1 MKKTF
6 RKIIA
11 LVLCLAMLL
20 SVGIFSVSAEEETSI
35 PAMTDCNGECEFYPT
50 IIVPGLGQSN
60 TWLADENGVLL
71 TDDAGNYITSFPAY
85 VQTDKLIKKL
95 AIPAIVSLFT
105 QSDAG
110 LSKAASAA
118 VWDCF
123 GHQACDENG
132 MPSDRIVTEK
142 YLQSTADTPD
152 FGQTEVFG
160 HVPFN
165 LYDTEQ
171 PFDHMYYFAY
181 SSFGNHLALVDELY
195 EFIQM
200 VKAQTG
206 HDKVNLVPLSQGGTL
221 FSGLIEYYPE
231 VSNELHKVILVVPA
245 LDGSTIIGDA
255 FNDRFSI
262 DDPAFLY
269 NGFLEN
275 LGLLDEFTAR
285 LIEIALRIFPDE
297 VIMKVVD
304 AALSTLVEDVMTTST
319 NMWVLCP
326 SGDYPTAREKYLSTP
341 ERAEL
346 RRQTDIYYQAQL
358 NSKDNILGLVE
369 DGVQVF
375 CFCEYNTPM
384 IDVGATWNSQ
394 NADFIIQTDS
404 TSMGAYFAN
413 CGETLPEDYVQ
424 KNTYCS
430 DPAHNHISPD
440 RVVDASAG
448 LLPDQTFYFDGQRHD
463 LTALNDIILKL
474 ALELI
479 ARDDVQDVYSSP
491 DFPQFNIGRI
501 TSNVRIYM
509 NNVKDLDTTGMTAA
523 EIKEINEAVA
533 EAEAILASTT
543 GVIGEAEACEAR
555 LVKILAKEG
564 LVEAPAEEKDP
575 TMLRELSLWL
585 YEKIGTNGFSEAPG
599 ILTQYLYEKL
609 IGIMFK

>member
-1 MKKTF
+1 MKNSLK
-6 RKIIA
+6 KAISV
-11 LVLCLAMLL
+11 LLCLMMVLTM
-20 SVGIFSVSAEEETSI
+20 GIISVSAEEADFSVR
-35 PAMTDCNGECEFYPT
+35 TDCNGECEFYPT

-85 VQTDKLIKKL
+85 VQTDKLIKTL
-95 AIPAIVSLFT
+95 ALPALKSLFT

-110 LSKAASAA
+110 LSEAAKQA
-118 VWDCF
+118 VWDAF
-123 GHQACDENG
+123 GHQACDENA

-165 LYDTEQ
+165 LYDTKQ

-181 SSFGNHLALVDELY
+181 SSFGNHLQLVDELY

-231 VSNELHKVILVVPA
+231 VVNELHKIILVVPA

-255 FNDRFSI
+255 FNGNFSI
-262 DDPAFLY
+262 DNLDFLY

-285 LIEIALRIFPDE
+285 LIEIALRILPDE
-297 VIMKVVD
+297 VIMKVVN

-326 SGDYPTAREKYLSTP
+326 SADYPTAAEKYLSTP
-341 ERAEL
+341 ERAEI
-346 RRQTDIYYQAQL
+346 RRQTDIYYQTQL
-358 NSKDNILGLVE
+358 HAKDNILNLVE
-369 DGVQVF
+369 NGVQVF

-384 IDVGATWNSQ
+384 IDVGATWNTQ

-430 DPAHNHISPD
+430 DPTHNHISPD

-463 LTALNDIILKL
+463 LTTLNDIILKL
-474 ALELI
+474 ALNLI
-479 ARDDVQDVYSSP
+479 ECDDIKDVYSLP
-491 DFPQFNIGRI
+491 EFPQFNIGRI

-509 NNVKDLDTTGMTAA
+509 NQVKELDTAGMSAA
-523 EIKEINEAVA
+523 EIAEKNAAVA
-533 EAEAILASTT
+533 EAEALLDTTT
-543 GVIGEAEACEAR
+543 GEQGEAEACEAR
-555 LVKILAKEG
+555 LIDV
-564 LVEAPAEEKDP
+564 LVRAGKMEAPAAEKDP
-575 TMLRELSLWL
+575 TMFRKLSLWL
-585 YEKIGTNGFSEAPG
+585 YENYGTNGFSEMYSMTA
-599 ILTQYLYEKL
+599 KN
-609 IGIMFK
+609 MFKK

>member
-20 SVGIFSVSAEEETSI
+20 SFGIISISAEETSI
-35 PAMTDCNGECEFYPT
+35 PVMTDCNGECEFYPT
-50 IIVPGLGQSN
+50 IIVPGLSQSN
-60 TWLADENGVLL
+60 TWMTDGEGNLL

-85 VQTDKLIKKL
+85 VQIDKLIKRL

-110 LSKAASAA
+110 LSKAAAKA

-123 GHQACDENG
+123 GHNASDENG
-132 MPSDRIVTEK
+132 NLPDNVVTEK
-142 YLQSTADTPD
+142 YYQSTADTPD
-152 FGQTEVFG
+152 YGQEEVFG

-165 LYDTEQ
+165 LYETEQ
-171 PFDHMYYFAY
+171 PLDHMYYFAY
-181 SSFGNHLALVDELY
+181 NSFGNHLELVDELY
-195 EFIQM
+195 NFIQM

-231 VSNELHKVILVVPA
+231 VADDLHKIILVVPA
-245 LDGSTIIGDA
+245 LDGSTIIGDI
-255 FNDRFSI
+255 FNDRLSFK
-262 DDPAFLY
+262 DPDYLY

-285 LIEIALRIFPDE
+285 LIEIALRILPDE
-297 VIMKVVD
+297 VIMSVVD
-304 AALSTLVEDVMTTST
+304 AAVSTLVEDVMTTST

-358 NSKDNILGLVE
+358 NCHDNILGLIE

-375 CFCEYNTPM
+375 CFCEYDTPM
-384 IDVGATWNSQ
+384 IDVGSTWNSQ

-413 CGETLPEDYVQ
+413 CGETLPENYVQ
-424 KNTYCS
+424 KNTHCS
-430 DPAHNHISPD
+430 DPTHNHISPD

-448 LLPDQTFYFDGQRHD
+448 LIPDQTFYFDGQRHD

-564 LVEAPAEEKDP
+564 LLEAPAEEKDP
-575 TMLRELSLWL
+575 TILRELSLWL

-609 IGIMFK
+609 TGIMFG

>member
-1 MKKTF
+1 MKNSLK
-6 RKIIA
+6 KAISV
-11 LVLCLAMLL
+11 LLCLMMVLTM
-20 SVGIFSVSAEEETSI
+20 GIIGVSAEEADFSVR
-35 PAMTDCNGECEFYPT
+35 TDCNGECEFYPT

-85 VQTDKLIKKL
+85 VQTDKLIKTL
-95 AIPAIVSLFT
+95 ALPALKSLFT

-110 LSKAASAA
+110 LSAAAKQA
-118 VWDCF
+118 VWDAF
-123 GHQACDENG
+123 GHQACDENA

-165 LYDTEQ
+165 LYDTKQ

-181 SSFGNHLALVDELY
+181 SSFGNHLQLVDELY

-231 VSNELHKVILVVPA
+231 VVNELHKIILVVPA

-255 FNDRFSI
+255 FNGNFSI
-262 DDPAFLY
+262 DNLDFLY

-285 LIEIALRIFPDE
+285 LIEVALRILPDE
-297 VIMKVVD
+297 VIMKVVN

-326 SGDYPTAREKYLSTP
+326 SADYPTAAKKYLSTP
-341 ERAEL
+341 ERAEI
-346 RRQTDIYYQAQL
+346 RRQTDIYYQTQL
-358 NSKDNILGLVE
+358 HAKDNILNLVE
-369 DGVQVF
+369 NGVQVF

-384 IDVGATWNSQ
+384 IDVGATWNTQ

-430 DPAHNHISPD
+430 DPTHNHISPD
-440 RVVDASAG
+440 RVVDASTG

-474 ALELI
+474 ALNLI
-479 ARDDVQDVYSSP
+479 ECDDIKDVYSLP
-491 DFPQFNIGRI
+491 EFPQFNIGRI

-509 NNVKDLDTTGMTAA
+509 NQVKELDTAGMSAA
-523 EIKEINEAVA
+523 EIAEKNAAVA
-533 EAEAILASTT
+533 EAEALLDTTT
-543 GVIGEAEACEAR
+543 GEQGEAEACEAR
-555 LVKILAKEG
+555 LIDV
-564 LVEAPAEEKDP
+564 LVRAGKMEAPAAEKDP
-575 TMLRELSLWL
+575 TMFRKLSLWL
-585 YEKIGTNGFSEAPG
+585 YENYGTNGFSEMYSMTA
-599 ILTQYLYEKL
+599 KN
-609 IGIMFK
+609 MFKK

>member
-1 MKKTF
+1 MKNSLK
-6 RKIIA
+6 KAISVI
-11 LVLCLAMLL
+11 LCLTMVLT
-20 SVGIFSVSAEEETSI
+20 VGIIGVSAEEADYSVK
-35 PAMTDCNGECEFYPT
+35 TDCNGECEFYPT

-60 TWLADENGVLL
+60 TWLADDEGNLL

-85 VQTDKLIKKL
+85 VQTSKLIKTL
-95 AIPAIVSLFT
+95 ALPAIKSLIT
-105 QSDAG
+105 QSDSG
-110 LSKAASAA
+110 LSEAAKQA
-118 VWDCF
+118 VWDAF

-132 MPSDRIVTEK
+132 MPSDRIVTER

-221 FSGLIEYYPE
+221 FSGLIEYYPD
-231 VSNELHKVILVVPA
+231 VVNELHKVILVVPA

-262 DDPAFLY
+262 DDPDFLY

-285 LIEIALRIFPDE
+285 LIEIALRILPDE
-297 VIMKVVD
+297 VITKVVD

-326 SGDYPTAREKYLSTP
+326 SADYPTAAEKYLSTP
-341 ERAEL
+341 ERAEI

-358 NSKDNILGLVE
+358 HAKDNILNLVE
-369 DGVQVF
+369 NGVQVF

-404 TSMGAYFAN
+404 TSMGAFFAN

-424 KNTYCS
+424 KNTHCNNP
-430 DPAHNHISPD
+430 DHNHISPD

-474 ALELI
+474 ALNLI
-479 ARDDVQDVYSSP
+479 ECDDIKDVYSSP
-491 DFPQFNIGRI
+491 EFPQFNIGRI

-509 NNVKDLDTTGMTAA
+509 NQVKELDTAGMSAA
-523 EIKEINEAVA
+523 EIAEKNAAVA
-533 EAEAILASTT
+533 EAEALLDTTT
-543 GVIGEAEACEAR
+543 GEQGEAEACEAR
-555 LVKILAKEG
+555 LIDV
-564 LVEAPAEEKDP
+564 LVRAGKMEAPAAEKDP
-575 TMLRELSLWL
+575 ALLRKISLWL
-585 YEKIGTNGFSEAPG
+585 FDNYGTNGFSELPAG
-599 ILTQYLYEKL
+599 AFFGLLKEI
-609 IGIMFK
+609 F

>member
-1 MKKTF
+1 MKNSLK
-6 RKIIA
+6 KAISV
-11 LVLCLAMLL
+11 LLCLMMVLTM
-20 SVGIFSVSAEEETSI
+20 GIISVSAEEADFSVR
-35 PAMTDCNGECEFYPT
+35 TDCNGECEFYPT

-85 VQTDKLIKKL
+85 VQTDKLIKTL
-95 AIPAIVSLFT
+95 ALPALKSLFT

-110 LSKAASAA
+110 LSEAAKQA
-118 VWDCF
+118 VWDAF
-123 GHQACDENG
+123 GHQACDENA

-165 LYDTEQ
+165 LYDTKQ

-181 SSFGNHLALVDELY
+181 SSFGNHLQLVDELY

-231 VSNELHKVILVVPA
+231 VVNELHKIILVVPA

-255 FNDRFSI
+255 FNGNFSI
-262 DDPAFLY
+262 DNLDFLY

-285 LIEIALRIFPDE
+285 LIEVALRILPDE
-297 VIMKVVD
+297 VIMKVVN

-326 SGDYPTAREKYLSTP
+326 SADYPTAAEKYLSTP
-341 ERAEL
+341 ERAEI
-346 RRQTDIYYQAQL
+346 RRQTDIYYQTQL
-358 NSKDNILGLVE
+358 HAKDNILNLVE
-369 DGVQVF
+369 NGVQVF

-384 IDVGATWNSQ
+384 IDVGATWNTQ

-430 DPAHNHISPD
+430 DPTHNHISPD

-463 LTALNDIILKL
+463 LTTLNDIILKL
-474 ALELI
+474 ALNLI
-479 ARDDVQDVYSSP
+479 ECDDIKDVYSLP
-491 DFPQFNIGRI
+491 EFPQFNIGRI

-509 NNVKDLDTTGMTAA
+509 NQVKELDTAGMSAA
-523 EIKEINEAVA
+523 EIAEKNAAVA
-533 EAEAILASTT
+533 EAEALLDTTT
-543 GVIGEAEACEAR
+543 GEQGEAEACEAR
-555 LVKILAKEG
+555 LIDV
-564 LVEAPAEEKDP
+564 LVRAGKMEAPAAEKDP
-575 TMLRELSLWL
+575 TMFRKLSLWL
-585 YEKIGTNGFSEAPG
+585 YENYGTNGFSEMYSMTA
-599 ILTQYLYEKL
+599 KN
-609 IGIMFK
+609 MFKK

>member
-20 SVGIFSVSAEEETSI
+20 SFGIISISAEETSI
-35 PAMTDCNGECEFYPT
+35 PVMTDCNGECEFYPT

-60 TWLADENGVLL
+60 TWMTDGEGNLL

-85 VQTDKLIKKL
+85 VQIDKLIKRL

-110 LSKAASAA
+110 LSKAAAKA

-123 GHQACDENG
+123 GHNASDENG
-132 MPSDRIVTEK
+132 NLPDNVVTEK
-142 YLQSTADTPD
+142 YYQSTADTPD
-152 FGQTEVFG
+152 YGQEEVFG

-165 LYDTEQ
+165 LYETEQ
-171 PFDHMYYFAY
+171 PLDHMYYFAY
-181 SSFGNHLALVDELY
+181 NSFGNHLELVDELY
-195 EFIQM
+195 NFIQM

-231 VSNELHKVILVVPA
+231 VADDLHKIILVVPA
-245 LDGSTIIGDA
+245 LDGSTIIGDI
-255 FNDRFSI
+255 FNDRLSFK
-262 DDPAFLY
+262 DPDYLY

-285 LIEIALRIFPDE
+285 LIEIALRILPDE
-297 VIMKVVD
+297 VIMSVVD
-304 AALSTLVEDVMTTST
+304 AAVSTLVEDVMTTST

-358 NSKDNILGLVE
+358 NSKDNISGLVE
-369 DGVQVF
+369 NGVQVF
-375 CFCEYNTPM
+375 CFVEYDTPLINVGTSWNTEN
-384 IDVGATWNSQ
+384 G
-394 NADFIIQTDS
+394 DFIIQTDS

-424 KNTYCS
+424 KNTHCS
-430 DPAHNHISPD
+430 DPTHNHISPD

-448 LLPDQTFYFDGQRHD
+448 LLPDTTFYFDEQYHEQ
-463 LTALNDIILKL
+463 TAQNDIILKL

-479 ARDDVQDVYSSP
+479 ARDDVKDVYSSP
-491 DFPQFNIGRI
+491 DFPQFLAGRNIFNI
-501 TSNVRIYM
+501 KTLIATAEDVDTS
-509 NNVKDLDTTGMTAA
+509 KLSGADA
-523 EIKEINEAVA
+523 KELTEA
-533 EAEAILASTT
+533 LAGAKEVLTRTVSYA
-543 GVIGEAEACEAR
+543 GELEER
-555 LVKILAKEG
+555 EERLNDILVKIG
-564 LVEAPAEEKDP
+564 VVEATQEKDP

-609 IGIMFK
+609 TGIMFG

>member
-1 MKKTF
+1 MKNSLK
-6 RKIIA
+6 KAISV
-11 LVLCLAMLL
+11 LLCLMMVLTMG
-20 SVGIFSVSAEEETSI
+20 VIGVSAEEADFSVR
-35 PAMTDCNGECEFYPT
+35 TDCNGECEFYPT

-85 VQTDKLIKKL
+85 VQTDKLIKTL
-95 AIPAIVSLFT
+95 AMPALTSLFT

-110 LSKAASAA
+110 LSEAAKQA
-118 VWDCF
+118 VWDAF

-132 MPSDRIVTEK
+132 MPSDRIVTER

-221 FSGLIEYYPE
+221 FSGLIEYYPD
-231 VSNELHKVILVVPA
+231 VVNELHKVILVVPA

-262 DDPAFLY
+262 DDPDFLY

-285 LIEIALRIFPDE
+285 LIEIALRILPDE

-304 AALSTLVEDVMTTST
+304 AALTTLVEDVMTTST

-326 SGDYPTAREKYLSTP
+326 SADYPTAAEKYLSTP
-341 ERAEL
+341 ERAEI

-358 NSKDNILGLVE
+358 HAKDNILNLVE
-369 DGVQVF
+369 NGVQVF

-404 TSMGAYFAN
+404 TSMGAFFAN

-424 KNTYCS
+424 KNTHCNNP
-430 DPAHNHISPD
+430 DHNHISPD

-448 LLPDQTFYFDGQRHD
+448 LLPDHTFYFDGQRHD

-479 ARDDVQDVYSSP
+479 ASDDVKDVYSSP
-491 DFPQFNIGRI
+491 EFPQFNIGRI
-501 TSNVRIYM
+501 TSNIRIYL
-509 NNVKDLDTTGMTAA
+509 NDVKALNKSGMSAA
-523 EIKEINEAVA
+523 EIKEIDEAVA
-533 EAEAILASTT
+533 EAESILNSTT
-543 GVIGEAEACEAR
+543 GVIGEAEACEER
-555 LVKILAKEG
+555 LINILVNAG
-564 LVEAPAEEKDP
+564 LMEAPAVPNDP
-575 TMLRELSLWL
+575 TLFRKVSLWL
-585 YEKIGTNGFSEAPG
+585 FENYGTDGFSELPAG
-599 ILTQYLYEKL
+599 ALFGL
-609 IGIMFK
+609 FKEII

>member
-11 LVLCLAMLL
+11 IMLCLAMIL
-20 SVGIFSVSAEEETSI
+20 SVGIISIAAEEETSI

-60 TWLADENGVLL
+60 TWMTDENGTPL
-71 TDDAGNYITSFPAY
+71 TDDAGNKITSFPAY
-85 VQTDKLIKKL
+85 VQTDKLISTL

-105 QSDAG
+105 QKDAG
-110 LSKAASAA
+110 LSEAAKKA

-123 GHQACDENG
+123 GHNASDANG
-132 MPSDRIVTEK
+132 KIAGNVVTEK
-142 YLQSTADTPD
+142 YYQSTADTPE
-152 FGQTEVFG
+152 FGQVEVFG

-165 LYDTEQ
+165 LYETEQ

-181 SSFGNHLALVDELY
+181 NSFGNHLELVDELY
-195 EFIQM
+195 NFIQM

-231 VSNELHKVILVVPA
+231 VADDLHKIILVVPA
-245 LDGSTIIGDA
+245 LDGSTIIGDI
-255 FNDRFSI
+255 FNDRLAFKDS
-262 DDPAFLY
+262 AFLY

-285 LIEIALRIFPDE
+285 LIEIALRILPDE
-297 VIMKVVD
+297 VIMSVVD
-304 AALSTLVEDVMTTST
+304 AAVSTLVEDVMTTST

-358 NSKDNILGLVE
+358 NCHDNILGLIE

-375 CFCEYNTPM
+375 CFCEYDTPM
-384 IDVGATWNSQ
+384 IDVGSTWNSQ

-424 KNTYCS
+424 KNTNCT
-430 DPAHNHISPD
+430 DPTHNHISPD

-491 DFPQFNIGRI
+491 DFPQFNIGRL
-501 TSNVRIYM
+501 TSNLRIYM
-509 NNVKDLDTTGMTAA
+509 NNVKGLNTSGMTAA

-555 LVKILAKEG
+555 LVNILAKEG
-564 LVEAPAEEKDP
+564 LLEAPAEKKDP
-575 TMLRELSLWL
+575 TIFRELSLWL

-609 IGIMFK
+609 TANMFK

>member
-6 RKIIA
+6 AKIISI
-11 LVLCLAMLL
+11 VLCLTMLL
-20 SVGIFSVSAEEETSI
+20 SLGITGVSAEEEI
-35 PAMTDCNGECEFYPT
+35 KLMTDCNGECEFYPT

-85 VQTDKLIKKL
+85 VQTDKLIKTL
-95 AIPAIVSLFT
+95 AIPAVVSLFT

-110 LSKAASAA
+110 LSDAAKVA
-118 VWDCF
+118 VWDAF

-132 MPSDRIVTEK
+132 IPSDRIVTER

-165 LYDTEQ
+165 LYDTKQ

-181 SSFGNHLALVDELY
+181 SSFGNHLQLVDELY
-195 EFIQM
+195 DFIQM

-231 VSNELHKVILVVPA
+231 VVNELHKVILVVPA

-255 FNDRFSI
+255 FNGRFSI
-262 DDPAFLY
+262 DDPDFLY

-285 LIEIALRIFPDE
+285 LIEIALRILPDE
-297 VIMKVVD
+297 VIRKVID

-341 ERAEL
+341 ERAEI
-346 RRQTDIYYQAQL
+346 RRQTDIYYQTQL
-358 NSKDNILGLVE
+358 HAKDNILNLVE
-369 DGVQVF
+369 NGVQVF

-430 DPAHNHISPD
+430 DPTHNHISPD

-474 ALELI
+474 ALNLI
-479 ARDDVQDVYSSP
+479 ECDDIKDVYSSP
-491 DFPQFNIGRI
+491 EFPQFNIGRI
-501 TSNVRIYM
+501 TSNLRIHM
-509 NNVKDLDTTGMTAA
+509 NNVKALDTTGKSAA

-555 LVKILAKEG
+555 LINILVKEG
-564 LVEAPAEEKDP
+564 LMEAPAEEKDP
-575 TMLRELSLWL
+575 TMLRKISLWL
-585 YEKIGTNGFSEAPG
+585 YEKFGTNGFSEFAKT
-599 ILTQYLYEKL
+599 L
-609 IGIMFK
+609 FK

>member
-1 MKKTF
+1 MKNSLK
-6 RKIIA
+6 KAISV
-11 LVLCLAMLL
+11 LLCLMMVLTM
-20 SVGIFSVSAEEETSI
+20 GIISVSAEEADFSVR
-35 PAMTDCNGECEFYPT
+35 TDCNGECEFYPT

-85 VQTDKLIKKL
+85 VQTDKLIKTL
-95 AIPAIVSLFT
+95 ALPALKSLFT

-110 LSKAASAA
+110 LSEAAKQA
-118 VWDCF
+118 VWDAF
-123 GHQACDENG
+123 GHQACDENA

-165 LYDTEQ
+165 LYDTKQ

-181 SSFGNHLALVDELY
+181 SSFGNHLQLVDELY

-231 VSNELHKVILVVPA
+231 VVNELHKIILVVPA

-255 FNDRFSI
+255 FNGNFSI
-262 DDPAFLY
+262 DNLDFLY

-285 LIEIALRIFPDE
+285 LIEVALRILPDE
-297 VIMKVVD
+297 VIMKVVN

-326 SGDYPTAREKYLSTP
+326 SADYPTAAEKYLSTP
-341 ERAEL
+341 ERAEI
-346 RRQTDIYYQAQL
+346 RRQTDIYYQTQL
-358 NSKDNILGLVE
+358 HAKDNILNLVE
-369 DGVQVF
+369 NGVQVF
-375 CFCEYNTPM
+375 CFCEYDIPM
-384 IDVGATWNSQ
+384 IDVGATWNTQ

-430 DPAHNHISPD
+430 DPTHNHISPD

-474 ALELI
+474 ALNLI
-479 ARDDVQDVYSSP
+479 ECDDIKDVYSLP
-491 DFPQFNIGRI
+491 EFPQFNIGRI

-509 NNVKDLDTTGMTAA
+509 NQVKELDTAGMSAA
-523 EIKEINEAVA
+523 EIAEKNAAVA
-533 EAEAILASTT
+533 EAEALLDTTT
-543 GVIGEAEACEAR
+543 GEQGEAEACEAR
-555 LVKILAKEG
+555 LIDV
-564 LVEAPAEEKDP
+564 LVRAGKMEAPAAEKDP
-575 TMLRELSLWL
+575 TMFRKLSLWL
-585 YEKIGTNGFSEAPG
+585 YENYGTNGFSEMGSMTA
-599 ILTQYLYEKL
+599 KN
-609 IGIMFK
+609 MFKK

>member
-1 MKKTF
+1 MKNSLK
-6 RKIIA
+6 KAISV
-11 LVLCLAMLL
+11 LLCLMMVL
-20 SVGIFSVSAEEETSI
+20 SMGIIGVSAEEADFSVR
-35 PAMTDCNGECEFYPT
+35 TDCNGECEFYPT

-85 VQTDKLIKKL
+85 VQTDKLIKTL
-95 AIPAIVSLFT
+95 ALPALKSLFT

-110 LSKAASAA
+110 LSEAAKQA
-118 VWDCF
+118 VWDAF
-123 GHQACDENG
+123 GHQACDENA

-165 LYDTEQ
+165 LYDTKQ

-181 SSFGNHLALVDELY
+181 SSFGNHLQLVDELY

-231 VSNELHKVILVVPA
+231 VVNELHKIILVVPA

-255 FNDRFSI
+255 FNGRFSI
-262 DDPAFLY
+262 DDPDFLY

-285 LIEIALRIFPDE
+285 LIEVALRILPDE
-297 VIMKVVD
+297 VIMKVVN

-326 SGDYPTAREKYLSTP
+326 SADYPTAAEKYLSTP
-341 ERAEL
+341 ERAEI
-346 RRQTDIYYQAQL
+346 RRQTDIYYQTQL
-358 NSKDNILGLVE
+358 HAKDNILNLVE
-369 DGVQVF
+369 NGVQVF
-375 CFCEYNTPM
+375 CFCEYDIPM
-384 IDVGATWNSQ
+384 IDVGATWNTQ

-413 CGETLPEDYVQ
+413 CGETLPEGYVQ
-424 KNTYCS
+424 KNTYC
-430 DPAHNHISPD
+430 DNPDHNHISPD

-448 LLPDQTFYFDGQRHD
+448 LLPDTTFYFDEQYHEQ
-463 LTALNDIILKL
+463 TAQNDIILKL

-479 ARDDVQDVYSSP
+479 ARDDVKDVYSSP
-491 DFPQFNIGRI
+491 DFPQFLAGRNIFNLKNLI
-501 TSNVRIYM
+501 A
-509 NNVKDLDTTGMTAA
+509 TA
-523 EIKEINEAVA
+523 EAVDTSKLSGVDA
-533 EAEAILASTT
+533 KELTEALT
-543 GVIGEAEACEAR
+543 GAKEVLTRTVSYAGELEEREAR
-555 LVKILAKEG
+555 LNDILVKIGA
-564 LVEAPAEEKDP
+564 VEATIEKDP
-575 TMLRELSLWL
+575 TMFRKLSLWL
-585 YEKIGTNGFSEAPG
+585 YENYGTNGFSEMYSMTA
-599 ILTQYLYEKL
+599 KN
-609 IGIMFK
+609 MFKK

>member
-1 MKKTF
+1 MKNSLK
-6 RKIIA
+6 KAISV
-11 LVLCLAMLL
+11 LLCLMMVLTMG
-20 SVGIFSVSAEEETSI
+20 VIGVSAEEADFSVR
-35 PAMTDCNGECEFYPT
+35 TDCNGECEFYPT

-85 VQTDKLIKKL
+85 VQTDKLIKTL
-95 AIPAIVSLFT
+95 AMPALTSLFT

-110 LSKAASAA
+110 LSEAAKQA
-118 VWDCF
+118 VWDAF

-181 SSFGNHLALVDELY
+181 SSFGNHLQLVDELY

-206 HDKVNLVPLSQGGTL
+206 HNKVNLVPLSQGGTL
-221 FSGLIEYYPE
+221 FSGLIEYYPD
-231 VSNELHKVILVVPA
+231 VVNDLHKIILVVPA

-262 DDPAFLY
+262 DDTDFLY

-285 LIEIALRIFPDE
+285 LIEVALRILPDE
-297 VIMKVVD
+297 VITKVVD
-304 AALSTLVEDVMTTST
+304 AALTTLVEDVMTTST

-326 SGDYPTAREKYLSTP
+326 SADYPTAAEKYLSTP
-341 ERAEL
+341 ERAEI

-358 NSKDNILGLVE
+358 HAKDNILNLVE
-369 DGVQVF
+369 NGVQVF

-424 KNTYCS
+424 KNTYCNNP
-430 DPAHNHISPD
+430 DHNHISPD

-448 LLPDQTFYFDGQRHD
+448 LLPDHTFYFDGQRHD

-479 ARDDVQDVYSSP
+479 ASDDVKDVYSSP
-491 DFPQFNIGRI
+491 DFPQFLAGRNIFNLKNLIATAEAVDASKLSGA
-501 TSNVRIYM
+501 
-509 NNVKDLDTTGMTAA
+509 DAA
-523 EIKEINEAVA
+523 ELTEALAGAKEVLTRTVSYA
-533 EAEAILASTT
+533 
-543 GVIGEAEACEAR
+543 GELEEREAR
-555 LVKILAKEG
+555 LNEILVKVGA
-564 LVEAPAEEKDP
+564 VEATVEKNP
-575 TMLRELSLWL
+575 ELLRKVSLWL
-585 YEKIGTNGFSEAPG
+585 YDNYGTNGFSEMGSMTA
-599 ILTQYLYEKL
+599 KN
-609 IGIMFK
+609 MFKK

>member
-1 MKKTF
+1 MKNSLK
-6 RKIIA
+6 KAISV
-11 LVLCLAMLL
+11 LLCLMMVLTM
-20 SVGIFSVSAEEETSI
+20 GIIGVSAEEADFSVR
-35 PAMTDCNGECEFYPT
+35 TDCNGECEFYPT

-85 VQTDKLIKKL
+85 VQTDKLIKTL
-95 AIPAIVSLFT
+95 ALPALKSLFT

-110 LSKAASAA
+110 LSEAAKQA
-118 VWDCF
+118 VWDAF
-123 GHQACDENG
+123 GHQACDENA

-165 LYDTEQ
+165 LYDTKQ

-181 SSFGNHLALVDELY
+181 SSFGNHLQLVDELY

-231 VSNELHKVILVVPA
+231 VVNELHKIILVVPA

-255 FNDRFSI
+255 FNGRFSI
-262 DDPAFLY
+262 DDPDFLY

-285 LIEIALRIFPDE
+285 LIEVALRILPDE
-297 VIMKVVD
+297 VIMKVVN

-326 SGDYPTAREKYLSTP
+326 SADYPTAAEKYLSTP
-341 ERAEL
+341 ERAEI
-346 RRQTDIYYQAQL
+346 RRQTDIYYQTQL
-358 NSKDNILGLVE
+358 HAKDNILNLVE
-369 DGVQVF
+369 NGVQVF

-384 IDVGATWNSQ
+384 IDVGATWNTQ

-430 DPAHNHISPD
+430 DPTHNHISPD

-474 ALELI
+474 ALNLI
-479 ARDDVQDVYSSP
+479 ECDDIKDVYSLP
-491 DFPQFNIGRI
+491 EFPQFNIGRI

-509 NNVKDLDTTGMTAA
+509 NQVKELDTAGMSAA
-523 EIKEINEAVA
+523 EIAEKNAAVA
-533 EAEAILASTT
+533 EAEALLNTTT
-543 GVIGEAEACEAR
+543 GEQGEAEACEAR
-555 LVKILAKEG
+555 LIDV
-564 LVEAPAEEKDP
+564 LVRAGKMEAPAAEKDP
-575 TMLRELSLWL
+575 TMFRKLSLWL
-585 YEKIGTNGFSEAPG
+585 YENYGTNGFSEMYSMTA
-599 ILTQYLYEKL
+599 KN
-609 IGIMFK
+609 MFKK

>member
-1 MKKTF
+1 MKNSLK
-6 RKIIA
+6 KAISV
-11 LVLCLAMLL
+11 LLCLMMVLTMG
-20 SVGIFSVSAEEETSI
+20 VIGVSAEEADFSVR
-35 PAMTDCNGECEFYPT
+35 TDCNGECEFYPT

-85 VQTDKLIKKL
+85 VQTDKLIKTL
-95 AIPAIVSLFT
+95 ALPALKSLFT

-110 LSKAASAA
+110 LSEAAKQA
-118 VWDCF
+118 VWDAF
-123 GHQACDENG
+123 GHQACDENA

-165 LYDTEQ
+165 LYDTKQ

-181 SSFGNHLALVDELY
+181 SSFGNHLQLVDELY

-231 VSNELHKVILVVPA
+231 VVNELHKIILVVPA

-255 FNDRFSI
+255 FNGRFSI
-262 DDPAFLY
+262 DDPDFLY

-285 LIEIALRIFPDE
+285 LIEVALRILPDE
-297 VIMKVVD
+297 VIMKVVN

-326 SGDYPTAREKYLSTP
+326 SADYPTAAEKYLSTP
-341 ERAEL
+341 ERAEI
-346 RRQTDIYYQAQL
+346 RRQTDIYYQTQL
-358 NSKDNILGLVE
+358 HAKDNILNLVE
-369 DGVQVF
+369 NGVQVF

-384 IDVGATWNSQ
+384 IDVGATWNTQ

-430 DPAHNHISPD
+430 DPTHNHISPD

-474 ALELI
+474 ALNLI
-479 ARDDVQDVYSSP
+479 ECDDIKDVYSLP
-491 DFPQFNIGRI
+491 EFPQFNIGRI

-509 NNVKDLDTTGMTAA
+509 NQVKELDTAGMSAA
-523 EIKEINEAVA
+523 EIAEKDAAVA
-533 EAEAILASTT
+533 EAEALLDTTT
-543 GVIGEAEACEAR
+543 GEHGEAEACEAR
-555 LVKILAKEG
+555 LIDV
-564 LVEAPAEEKDP
+564 LVRAGEMEAPAAEKDP
-575 TMLRELSLWL
+575 TMFRKLSLWL
-585 YEKIGTNGFSEAPG
+585 YENYGTNGFSEMYSMTA
-599 ILTQYLYEKL
+599 KN
-609 IGIMFK
+609 MFKK

>member
-1 MKKTF
+1 MKNSLK
-6 RKIIA
+6 KAISV
-11 LVLCLAMLL
+11 LLCLMMVLTM
-20 SVGIFSVSAEEETSI
+20 GIISVSAEEADFSVR
-35 PAMTDCNGECEFYPT
+35 TDCNGECEFYPT

-85 VQTDKLIKKL
+85 VQTDKLIKTL
-95 AIPAIVSLFT
+95 ALPALKSLFT

-110 LSKAASAA
+110 LSEAAKQA
-118 VWDCF
+118 VWDAF
-123 GHQACDENG
+123 GHQACDENA

-165 LYDTEQ
+165 LYDTKQ

-181 SSFGNHLALVDELY
+181 SSFGNHLQLVDELY

-231 VSNELHKVILVVPA
+231 VVNELHKIILVVPA

-255 FNDRFSI
+255 FNGRFSI
-262 DDPAFLY
+262 DDLDFLY

-285 LIEIALRIFPDE
+285 LIEVALRILPDE
-297 VIMKVVD
+297 VIMKVVN

-326 SGDYPTAREKYLSTP
+326 SADYPTAAEKYLSTP
-341 ERAEL
+341 ERAEI
-346 RRQTDIYYQAQL
+346 RRQTDIYYQTQL
-358 NSKDNILGLVE
+358 HAKDNILNLVE
-369 DGVQVF
+369 NGVQVF

-384 IDVGATWNSQ
+384 IDVGATWNTQ

-430 DPAHNHISPD
+430 DPTHNHISPD

-474 ALELI
+474 ALNLI
-479 ARDDVQDVYSSP
+479 ECDDIKDVYSLP
-491 DFPQFNIGRI
+491 EFPQFNIGRI

-509 NNVKDLDTTGMTAA
+509 NQVKELDTAGMSAA
-523 EIKEINEAVA
+523 EIAEKNAAVA
-533 EAEAILASTT
+533 EAEALLDTTT
-543 GVIGEAEACEAR
+543 GEQGEAEACEAR
-555 LVKILAKEG
+555 LIDV
-564 LVEAPAEEKDP
+564 LVRAGKMEAPAAEKDP
-575 TMLRELSLWL
+575 TMFRKLSLWL
-585 YEKIGTNGFSEAPG
+585 YENYGTNGFSEMYSMTA
-599 ILTQYLYEKL
+599 KN
-609 IGIMFK
+609 MFKK

>member
-1 MKKTF
+1 MKNSLK
-6 RKIIA
+6 KAISV
-11 LVLCLAMLL
+11 LLCLVMVLTM
-20 SVGIFSVSAEEETSI
+20 GIIGVSAEEADYSVR
-35 PAMTDCNGECEFYPT
+35 TDCNGECEFYPT

-71 TDDAGNYITSFPAY
+71 TDDAGNYISSFPAY
-85 VQTDKLIKKL
+85 VQTDSLIKTL
-95 AIPAIVSLFT
+95 ALPALKSLVT

-110 LSKAASAA
+110 LSEAASQA
-118 VWDCF
+118 VWDAF

-132 MPSDRIVTEK
+132 LPSDRIVTER

-181 SSFGNHLALVDELY
+181 SSFGNHLQLVDELY

-221 FSGLIEYYPE
+221 FSGLIEYYPD
-231 VSNELHKVILVVPA
+231 VVNELHKVILVVPA

-262 DDPAFLY
+262 DDPDFLY

-285 LIEIALRIFPDE
+285 LIEIALRILPDE
-297 VIMKVVD
+297 VITKVLD
-304 AALSTLVEDVMTTST
+304 AALTTLVEDVMTTST

-326 SGDYPTAREKYLSTP
+326 SGDYPSAREKYLSTP
-341 ERAEL
+341 ERSEI
-346 RRQTDIYYQAQL
+346 RRQTDIYYQTQL
-358 NSKDNILGLVE
+358 HAKDNILNLVE
-369 DGVQVF
+369 NGVQVF

-413 CGETLPEDYVQ
+413 IGETLPEDYVQ

-430 DPAHNHISPD
+430 DPTHNHISPD

-448 LLPDQTFYFDGQRHD
+448 LLPDTTFYFDGQRHD

-474 ALELI
+474 ALNLI
-479 ARDDVQDVYSSP
+479 ECDDIKDVYSLP
-491 DFPQFNIGRI
+491 EFPQFNIGRI

-509 NNVKDLDTTGMTAA
+509 NRVKALDTAGMSAA
-523 EIKEINEAVA
+523 EIAEKDAAVA
-533 EAEAILASTT
+533 EAEALLDTTT
-543 GVIGEAEACEAR
+543 GEQGEAEACEAR
-555 LVKILAKEG
+555 LIDV
-564 LVEAPAEEKDP
+564 LVRAGEMEAPAEEKDP
-575 TMLRELSLWL
+575 TMLRKISLWL
-585 YEKIGTNGFSEAPG
+585 FENYGTNGFSEMGSMTA
-599 ILTQYLYEKL
+599 KN
-609 IGIMFK
+609 MFKK

>member
-1 MKKTF
+1 MKNSLK
-6 RKIIA
+6 KAISV
-11 LVLCLAMLL
+11 LLCLMMVL
-20 SVGIFSVSAEEETSI
+20 SMGIIGVSAEEADFSVR
-35 PAMTDCNGECEFYPT
+35 TDCNGECEFYPT

-85 VQTDKLIKKL
+85 VQTDKLIKTL
-95 AIPAIVSLFT
+95 ALPALKSLFT

-110 LSKAASAA
+110 LSEAAKQA
-118 VWDCF
+118 VWDAF
-123 GHQACDENG
+123 GHQACDENA

-165 LYDTEQ
+165 LYDTKQ

-181 SSFGNHLALVDELY
+181 SSFGNHLQLVDELY

-231 VSNELHKVILVVPA
+231 VVNELHKIILVVPA
-245 LDGSTIIGDA
+245 LDGSTIIGDV
-255 FNDRFSI
+255 FNDRLSFK
-262 DDPAFLY
+262 DPDYLY

-285 LIEIALRIFPDE
+285 LIEVALRILPDE

-304 AALSTLVEDVMTTST
+304 AAVSTLVEDVMTTST

-326 SGDYPTAREKYLSTP
+326 SADYPTAREKYLSTP
-341 ERAEL
+341 ERAEI

-358 NSKDNILGLVE
+358 NSKANISNLVE
-369 DGVQVF
+369 NGVQVF
-375 CFCEYNTPM
+375 CFVEYDTPLINVGTSWNTENG
-384 IDVGATWNSQ
+384 DY
-394 NADFIIQTDS
+394 IIQTDS

-413 CGETLPEDYVQ
+413 CGETLPEGYVQ
-424 KNTYCS
+424 KNTYC
-430 DPAHNHISPD
+430 DNPDHNHISPD

-448 LLPDQTFYFDGQRHD
+448 LLPDTTFYFDEQYHEQ
-463 LTALNDIILKL
+463 TAQNDIILKL

-479 ARDDVQDVYSSP
+479 ARDDVKDVYSSP
-491 DFPQFNIGRI
+491 DFPQFLAGRNIFNLKNLI
-501 TSNVRIYM
+501 A
-509 NNVKDLDTTGMTAA
+509 TA
-523 EIKEINEAVA
+523 EAVDTSKLSGA
-533 EAEAILASTT
+533 DAKELTEALAGAKEVLTRTVSYA
-543 GVIGEAEACEAR
+543 GELEEREAR
-555 LVKILAKEG
+555 LNDILVKIGA
-564 LVEAPAEEKDP
+564 VEATIEKDP
-575 TMLRELSLWL
+575 TMFRKLSLWL
-585 YEKIGTNGFSEAPG
+585 YENYGTNGFSEMGSMTA
-599 ILTQYLYEKL
+599 KN
-609 IGIMFK
+609 MFKK